1 VIYGDELLNEMKTK
15 IIIGLMGLFSIFGC
29 STTTYK
35 PGDIFSVDD
44 GEGRIGI
51 VKVLVVEPE
60 VIHLRI
66 YKNKFSNR
74 PKTIEIKELSLGRLG
89 DKDGFGIGHIPMDID
104 GFKNWKPEWITS
116 SKVTKEE
123 LEGYNIWKE
132 SQ

>member
-1 VIYGDELLNEMKTK
+1 MTMKIKT
-15 IIIGLMGLFSIFGC
+15 IIGLMGLLSIFGC

-35 PGDIFSVDD
+35 PGDIYSIDD
-44 GEGRIGI
+44 GKGKIGI
-51 VKVLVVEPE
+51 VKVLVVEPG

-66 YKNKFSNR
+66 YKNKFNNR

-89 DKDGFGIGHIPMDID
+89 DKDGFGMGHIPLDID
-104 GFKNWKPEWITS
+104 GFKNWKPELITS
-116 SKVTKEE
+116 DKVTEDE